1 MRNVTA
7 HGDGAVLVD
16 GLTVRYGDL
25 VAVKDVSFTA
35 AAGSITAVLGPN
47 GAGKTSTIE
56 VCEGFRRASSGTVR
70 VLGLDPAVD
79 QARLSERMGV
89 MLQDGGPYP
98 SARVRDTVRHYCQ
111 LYQRGVDPQRLIEQ
125 VGLADRTRSTYR
137 RLSGGEKQ
145 RLSLALALAARPE
158 VAFLDEPTSGVDVLG
173 RDTIR
178 TIIRSLAADGCAVVL
193 ATHELDEA
201 ERLADRVVIFDRGE
215 VIADGTLDELRR
227 GHDEIRFRSSPDL
240 DLLAMAMSIGFVV
253 SRVGAD
259 EYVVDAPPHPR
270 LMAQLAGWLGDQ
282 GHPLHDVRAGAQRL
296 EDVFRRLTAA
306 DADGMM
312 VSMIQSNYESFGSGV
327 VAAGTGIA
335 LQNRGAGFV
344 STPGHPNQVGPR
356 KRPRPSILPAFV
368 TRGDQPVMSFGVM
381 GTTMQPQGHVQVLAR
396 IADHGQNP
404 QAACDGPR
412 FRWMQGMQV
421 AVEDGFPPV
430 TVDELRGRG
439 HEIVSVSDYSAFGA
453 CQAIWRLD
461 DGYLAVS
468 DPRKDG
474 QAVGF

>member
-1 MRNVTA
+1 VRNVTA

-79 QARLSERMGV
+79 QALLSERMGV

-125 VGLADRTRSTYR
+125 VGLADRTRSTSR

-296 EDVFRRLTAA
+296 EDVFRRLTAPDASA
-306 DADGMM
+306 DQG
-312 VSMIQSNYESFGSGV
+312 G
-327 VAAGTGIA
+327 AA
-335 LQNRGAGFV
+335 
-344 STPGHPNQVGPR
+344 
-356 KRPRPSILPAFV
+356 
-368 TRGDQPVMSFGVM
+368 
-381 GTTMQPQGHVQVLAR
+381 
-396 IADHGQNP
+396 
-404 QAACDGPR
+404 
-412 FRWMQGMQV
+412 
-421 AVEDGFPPV
+421 
-430 TVDELRGRG
+430 
-439 HEIVSVSDYSAFGA
+439 
-453 CQAIWRLD
+453 
-461 DGYLAVS
+461 
-468 DPRKDG
+468 
-474 QAVGF
+474 